1 METNN
6 PQENE
11 LRDESMLGFS
21 GLLEELLEPFDVFSS
36 ADDACTTQ
44 VESIRLDMP
53 VQLQARVDDA
63 GQVVIG
69 IIPPLY
75 RVSTSFDPVFHRVA
89 FTCEINR

>member
-1 METNN
+1 MEKTNAAD
-6 PQENE
+6 NE

-36 ADDACTTQ
+36 TDDHCSTR
-44 VESIRLDMP
+44 VESVRLEMP
-53 VQLQARVDDA
+53 VQVEARVA
-63 GQVVIG
+63 GDGKLVIG

-75 RVSTSFDPVFHRVA
+75 HLSTSFDPVFHRVA